1 MELCRRCSSRSVS
14 YTHLD
19 VYKRQGKRGVYVCD
33 GGGDSDGVKNYASA
47 EQIIIFRAGEVSIR
61 HFIGMPLILV

>member
-1 MELCRRCSSRSVS
+1 M
-14 YTHLD
+14 
-19 VYKRQGKRGVYVCD
+19 KRGVYVCD

-61 HFIGMPLILV
+61 HFIGMPLILAERTGMNLQNEET

>member
-1 MELCRRCSSRSVS
+1 MNWE
-14 YTHLD
+14 
-19 VYKRQGKRGVYVCD
+19 KRVYVCD

-61 HFIGMPLILV
+61 HFIGMPLILVERTGMNLQNEET

>member
-1 MELCRRCSSRSVS
+1 MNWE
-14 YTHLD
+14 
-19 VYKRQGKRGVYVCD
+19 KRGIRLWN

-61 HFIGMPLILV
+61 HFIGMPLILVERTGMNLQNEET